1 MKRVLVLGATGGT
14 GSAIVQELLS
24 KHLQVVV
31 FGRSLEK
38 LKQRWPSA
46 TDWRVGD
53 VFDYQSIV
61 AAGKDCE
68 TIFQCA
74 AIPYHLTTSQQLPL
88 GKSVMHAAQ
97 ILKSRVVFIDGIYA
111 YEATLG
117 RLVRETDPL
126 KPVSKKGATK
136 RDLAE
141 LLFSRQYQDV
151 AVALMRL
158 PDYYGPTARKS
169 SYLGMTLIGIA
180 KRQPTIFIG
189 RQSVAREFVYLPDAA
204 KMIVQLAD
212 KTSAYQQAWNIPG
225 QKITGRELVRLAK
238 HDAGS
243 WAPVMSLTK
252 SLLRICGWFDADIR
266 EIVEMTYLTE
276 KPVFLDGQKFRE
288 TIGPIAATSF
298 SVGIAQTIE
307 SLRNSRQ

>member
-14 GSAIVQELLS
+14 GSAIVQELLN

-31 FGRSLEK
+31 FGRSLKK

-46 TDWRVGD
+46 SDWRVGD

-61 AAGKDCE
+61 AAGKDCG

-74 AIPYHLTTSQQLPL
+74 AIPYHLTASQQLPL
-88 GKSVMHAAQ
+88 GKSVMQAAQ

-111 YEATLG
+111 YGAALG
-117 RLVRETDPL
+117 RPVRETDAL
-126 KPVSKKGATK
+126 KPVSKKGAIK

-141 LLFSRQYQDV
+141 LIFSQQYRDV

-180 KRQPTIFIG
+180 KHQPTIFIG
-189 RQSVAREFVYLPDAA
+189 QQSVEREFVYLPDAA

-212 KTSAYQQAWNIPG
+212 KVSAYHQAWNIPG

-238 HDAGS
+238 QTAGS
-243 WAPVMSLTK
+243 RAPVMSLTK
-252 SLLRICGWFDADIR
+252 PLLWLCGWFDADIR
-266 EIVEMTYLTE
+266 EIVEMYYLT
-276 KPVFLDGQKFRE
+276 KWPVFLDGEKFRE
-288 TIGPIAATSF
+288 TIGPVVATPF

-307 SLRNSRQ
+307 ALRNSRY